1 VNTGVYTP
9 NLTHFHENVS
19 FHFIRHLQLYINS
32 QSKETNVVVTCL
44 CVFPI
49 MYDTSS
55 WQVESGE

>member
-19 FHFIRHLQLYINS
+19 FHFLHHLQLSIDS
-32 QSKETNVVVTCL
+32 QSKETSVVVTCL
-44 CVFPI
+44 CVFTI
-49 MYDTSS
+49 MYGTSS